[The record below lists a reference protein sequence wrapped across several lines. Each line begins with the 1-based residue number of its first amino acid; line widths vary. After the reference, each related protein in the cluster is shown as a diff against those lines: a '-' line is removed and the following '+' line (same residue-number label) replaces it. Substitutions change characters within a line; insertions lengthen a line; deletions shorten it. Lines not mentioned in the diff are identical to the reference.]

1 MSENSDEAETVQLK
15 AEVPKHLK
23 EQVKSDLG
31 YGGIKKVVVD
41 KLKEIARGQTVEQA
55 ERENAKRLEGVLE
68 GYDKMMARAEQYDGV
83 MDELA
88 TELRRD
94 AIASVHAV
102 ARKNHEQ
109 MADAQ
114 AEIQES
120 IDTEY
125 ETVMDKLE
133 DSLDDGQR
141 VWESHGQVEEA
152 AKTKGVGFTPA
163 DVIAELKERKPDL
176 PDERFEEGTRYE
188 SHESADIEFSSTGDD

>member
-1 MSENSDEAETVQLK
+1 MK

-114 AEIQES
+114 AEIKES

-125 ETVMDKLE
+125 ETVMDELE
-133 DSLDDGQR
+133 DSLDDGQH
-141 VWESHGQVEEA
+141 VWESHKQAERA
-152 AKTKGVGFTPA
+152 AKTKGVGFTPT
-163 DVIAELKERKPDL
+163 DVIAELKKRKPDI
-176 PDERFEEGTRYE
+176 PDEQFKKRTPYEG
-188 SHESADIEFSSTGDD
+188 HEPTGTEFSTTDDD